1 MQDVYE
7 AVYQK
12 PSLEAAKLA
21 ELAEEQRDERFDSTE
36 YLRRVELEAR
46 EANGHLP
53 RAERRAEVR
62 AAVKRARKLLKARM
76 ADGAQ

>member
-12 PSLEAAKLA
+12 PSLEAAKLD
-21 ELAEEQRDERFDSTE
+21 ELTEKQRDERFDSTE

-46 EANGHLP
+46 KANAYLP
-53 RAERRAEVR
+53 RTERRAEVR
-62 AAVKRARKLLKARM
+62 AAVKRAKKLLKARVKET
-76 ADGAQ
+76 A